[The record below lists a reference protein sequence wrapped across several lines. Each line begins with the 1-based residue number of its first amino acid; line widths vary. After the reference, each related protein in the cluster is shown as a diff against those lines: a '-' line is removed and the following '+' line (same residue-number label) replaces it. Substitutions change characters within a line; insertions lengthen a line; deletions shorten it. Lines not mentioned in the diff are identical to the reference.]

1 MQLSVVVVAGASR
14 AESWAVSGDVKGAD
28 PDTVRR
34 LIPAQASIQ
43 TRIVPIRVLA
53 GPGHGYTGSRM
64 STRAGTITTTFV
76 VLVVAVALGSW
87 RSATAVVPDTDVA
100 SRRSSLG
107 EELWRRDCSVCHGV
121 DGGGSER
128 GPDLQGVGAAG
139 VHFQV
144 STGRMP
150 LADPSDRAARGP
162 VTYEPSE
169 VDALVAHAGTI
180 IEGPPVPE
188 VDLAGVDLA
197 SGGRAFRTN
206 CASCHQMAGQG
217 GVLTDGRNVPPL
229 GPADPV
235 EVVEAMR
242 TGPNDMPVFP
252 EAVLDEQAANEIA
265 AYVRELDDARDRG
278 GWSLGH
284 WGPVPEGA
292 VAFALGLVPMVL
304 VTRWLGDRNPPPEQE
319 DELS

>member
-1 MQLSVVVVAGASR
+1 
-14 AESWAVSGDVKGAD
+14 
-28 PDTVRR
+28 
-34 LIPAQASIQ
+34 
-43 TRIVPIRVLA
+43 
-53 GPGHGYTGSRM
+53 M
-64 STRAGTITTTFV
+64 STRAGSFTATFV
-76 VLVVAVALGSW
+76 VLVVAVALGWW
-87 RSATAVVPDTDVA
+87 RSATAVVPAVPDA
-100 SRRSSLG
+100 RRSPASSFG
-107 EELWRRDCSVCHGV
+107 EELWRSDCGVCHGD
-121 DGGGSER
+121 DGRGSER

-150 LADPSDRAARGP
+150 LDDPDDRAARGP

-169 VDALVAHAGTI
+169 VDALVAYAGTI
-180 IEGPPVPE
+180 IDGPPVPE
-188 VDLAGVDLA
+188 VDLAGADVA
-197 SGGRAFRTN
+197 SGGQAFRTN

-229 GPADPV
+229 GPADPL

-242 TGPNDMPVFP
+242 AGPNDMPVFP